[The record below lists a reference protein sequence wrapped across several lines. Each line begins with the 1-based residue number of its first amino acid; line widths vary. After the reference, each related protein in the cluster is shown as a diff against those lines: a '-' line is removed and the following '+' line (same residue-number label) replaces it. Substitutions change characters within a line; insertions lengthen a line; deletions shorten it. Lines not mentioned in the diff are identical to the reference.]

1 MRQEDEL
8 GQGKTTAPVQNRIAC
23 STALSLTV
31 RKRKPVEMAGWV
43 EILENQRQVF
53 TLSTDPLGI
62 SQEPRNSPIPTA
74 PPARP
79 LFTNQIKT
87 GREPEPMEEWK
98 SKSGIPTSCTV
109 ANRLQRPEK
118 ANQPSRKESTA
129 AFSLPSRSPCLGK
142 CSPRVQIRRNA
153 AGIRKYAALRQV
165 HTRSTAG
172 GWAG

>member
-31 RKRKPVEMAGWV
+31 RKRKPVEMAGGV

-74 PPARP
+74 PTARP
-79 LFTNQIKT
+79 LFTLETAVETPPDQSASSAASVCRN
-87 GREPEPMEEWK
+87 G
-98 SKSGIPTSCTV
+98 SC
-109 ANRLQRPEK
+109 
-118 ANQPSRKESTA
+118 
-129 AFSLPSRSPCLGK
+129 
-142 CSPRVQIRRNA
+142 
-153 AGIRKYAALRQV
+153 
-165 HTRSTAG
+165 H
-172 GWAG
+172 